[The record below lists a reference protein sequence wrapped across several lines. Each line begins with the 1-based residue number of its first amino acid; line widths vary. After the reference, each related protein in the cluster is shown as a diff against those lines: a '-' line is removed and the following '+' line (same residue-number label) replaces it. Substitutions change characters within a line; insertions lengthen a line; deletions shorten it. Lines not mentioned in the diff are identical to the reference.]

1 MFDFLNV
8 QREQRIAGLGSGPK
22 SAFAGLLALLL
33 LVALTF
39 SVSHSLHQAI
49 HPGAGLNGHFC
60 LVCSIAK
67 GQVGA
72 VDTAIIL
79 TALVFSFLIGVR
91 LSASSPLAFFAYRL
105 SHSRAPPAD

>member
-1 MFDFLNV
+1 V
-8 QREQRIAGLGSGPK
+8 QREQRIARLGPGLK

-33 LVALTF
+33 LTAVTF
-39 SVSHSLHQAI
+39 SVSHSLHQAL
-49 HPGAGLNGHFC
+49 HPGGAVNGHFC

-72 VDTAIIL
+72 VDTAVIL

-91 LSASSPLAFFAYRL
+91 LLTRSPLGFFAYRL

>member
-1 MFDFLNV
+1 V
-8 QREQRIAGLGSGPK
+8 QREQRIAGRSSGAK
-22 SAFAGLLALLL
+22 SAFAGVLALLL